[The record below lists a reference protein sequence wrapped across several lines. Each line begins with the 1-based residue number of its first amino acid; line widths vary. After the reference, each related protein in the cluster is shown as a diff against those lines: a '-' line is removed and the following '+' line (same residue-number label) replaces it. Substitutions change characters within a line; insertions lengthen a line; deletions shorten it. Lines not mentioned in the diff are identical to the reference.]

1 MSLAPRKRNCLLELF
16 GTQKPII
23 GMVHAPAFPGAPR
36 FDPAAG
42 VAAVYDIALREAHDL
57 AEAGVDAVIVENGW
71 DVPFLRPERIG
82 HETVAAMAVLV
93 DRIRRTTGLV
103 VGVNCLANA
112 VMASLAVAQA
122 GGAAFVRANQ
132 WANAYVANEGLM
144 DGQAGEAVRY
154 RRAIGADDVKIFADV
169 HVKHGSHA
177 ITADRSVADQARD
190 AEFFDADVLIATGLH
205 IGDEPDEGEIA
216 AVRAGSSLPILLGS
230 GVTAENVGRL
240 FKSADGAIV
249 GSDIK
254 ESGAWFNPVS
264 VERTRALVERA
275 REATP
280 SAVAG

>member
-1 MSLAPRKRNCLLELF
+1 VSLAPPKRNCLLELF
-16 GTQKPII
+16 GTSKPII

-36 FDPAAG
+36 FDAAAG
-42 VAAVYDIALREAHDL
+42 VSAVYDTALREAHDL
-57 AEAGVDAVIVENGW
+57 AEAGVDGVIVENGW

-93 DRIRRTTGLV
+93 DRIRRATGLV

-112 VMASLAVAQA
+112 VMPSLAIAQA
-122 GGAAFVRANQ
+122 GGGAFVRANQ

-154 RRAIGADDVKIFADV
+154 RRAIGADQIKVFADV

-177 ITADRSVADQARD
+177 ITADRSVADQATD

-205 IGDEPDEGEIA
+205 IGDEPQEHEISA
-216 AVRAGSSLPILLGS
+216 IREGSSLPIVLGS
-230 GVTAENVGRL
+230 GVTADNVTRL

-254 ESGAWFNPVS
+254 EAGAWFNPVS

-275 REATP
+275 RETTR